1 MKTKNSILI
10 ADDDFAHRTM
20 LRTLLSGWGYAI
32 TEADDGGSA
41 VEAARS
47 RPFDLILMDIRMIKV
62 SGLAALAEIKGF
74 NPAIPIVIMT
84 AYASVET
91 AVEALKKGAYDYLTK
106 PLDFDE
112 LRLTLERAMEHCS
125 LKEENRL
132 LKESLGDRFDRRN
145 LLGRSAAMT
154 RLLDTAA
161 QVAPSEA
168 TVLVTGESGTGKEMI
183 AGLIHFNSL
192 RKEGPFIKFN
202 CAAIAETLLESEL
215 FGHERGA
222 FTGADRRKEG
232 KFRQADGGSLFLDEV
247 SEMSLGMQ
255 VKLLRVLQ
263 EREITRVG
271 GEEVIPI
278 DVRLIAATNR
288 DLLREIAA
296 GRFREDLFYRL
307 NVVTLH
313 VPPLR
318 ERVEDIPLLAQ
329 DFLIRFTE
337 KNRKTIRGFTPQAMD
352 RLLRHPWPGNVREL
366 MNAVER
372 GVVLSRGE
380 YLDEAEL
387 ALLLPDHS
395 TAATSTVFQNG
406 AGATGTTVAR
416 ENPDAVMP
424 QASLPPPFNAPGMAS
439 ARRDGA
445 VMTGV
450 RTLWDAATSGR
461 QDRAPAAAMP
471 GDSAAN
477 GAPTGTRT
485 TQQAAPGADAGAL
498 EEVER
503 ETIIRTLAAANGNK
517 SEAARRL
524 GITRRTLHQK
534 LKKYGMM

>member
-1 MKTKNSILI
+1 MKIKNSILV
-10 ADDDFAHRTM
+10 ADDDLAHRTM
-20 LRTLLSGWGYAI
+20 LRTLLSGWGYSVS
-32 TEADDGGSA
+32 EADDGGTA
-41 VEAARS
+41 VAAAQG
-47 RPFDLILMDIRMIKV
+47 RPFDLILMDIRMIRV
-62 SGLAALAEIKGF
+62 SGLAALTEIKAF
-74 NPAIPIVIMT
+74 NPAIPVVIMT

-112 LRLTLERAMEHCS
+112 LRLTLERAMEHCR
-125 LKEENRL
+125 LKEENRQ

-145 LLGRSAAMT
+145 LIGRSAAMT
-154 RLLDTAA
+154 RLIDTAT

-168 TVLVTGESGTGKEMI
+168 TVLITGESGTGKEMI

-192 RKEGPFIKFN
+192 RKERPFIKFN

-215 FGHERGA
+215 FGHEKGA

-271 GEEVIPI
+271 GEEVIKI

-307 NVVTLH
+307 NVVTLRI
-313 VPPLR
+313 PPLR
-318 ERVEDIPLLAQ
+318 ERIEDIPLLAQ
-329 DFLIRFTE
+329 DFLVRFTE
-337 KNRKTIRGFTPQAMD
+337 KNHKTIRGFTPQAMD
-352 RLLRHPWPGNVREL
+352 RLLHHPWPGNVREL

-372 GVVLSRGE
+372 GVVLSRE
-380 YLDEAEL
+380 DYLAEAEL
-387 ALLLPDHS
+387 ALLPPERAATEMSSFYRNSPAAIGTMAAPQEANSARTITGNAPAIPQTADSGHGVPS
-395 TAATSTVFQNG
+395 DRTAAQKVSGNG
-406 AGATGTTVAR
+406 T
-416 ENPDAVMP
+416 AV
-424 QASLPPPFNAPGMAS
+424 
-439 ARRDGA
+439 
-445 VMTGV
+445 
-450 RTLWDAATSGR
+450 
-461 QDRAPAAAMP
+461 
-471 GDSAAN
+471 
-477 GAPTGTRT
+477 
-485 TQQAAPGADAGAL
+485 PGAETTSL

-503 ETIIRTLAAANGNK
+503 ETILRMVAAAGGNK